1 MPTRHEAILQDL
13 EAVLSAHPAEVTL
26 EQDLPGECPVGG
38 LLNIQ
43 PEDPV
48 EAGFVLGAGVREWR
62 RDVSL
67 ELIVRDSDPQA
78 RREKFDAA
86 LVAIADLVMGADL
99 SGKIS
104 FLLLGAPEGAEE
116 IPMAD
121 IAILRGAVVPVTLFY
136 ETSDN
141 PMEIQ
146 T

>member
-1 MPTRHEAILQDL
+1 M
-13 EAVLSAHPAEVTL
+13 EVFD
-26 EQDLPGECPVGG
+26 QS
-38 LLNIQ
+38 IK
-43 PEDPV
+43 
-48 EAGFVLGAGVREWR
+48 
-62 RDVSL
+62 
-67 ELIVRDSDPQA
+67 LI
-78 RREKFDAA
+78 
-86 LVAIADLVMGADL
+86 
-99 SGKIS
+99 KIS